1 MADMRFESLKY
12 RNFRNIG
19 SLEFNTSASDVVLEG
34 VNGQGKTNIL
44 ESIYALSYGSS
55 FRTQNF
61 REMIA
66 FGQSEMFL
74 SGVVLTD
81 DGDRRLIEYSIRDGK
96 REIFLDGKKIQDRK
110 EIIYSFPCIV
120 FSHEDIDF
128 IKGEPENRRRFFD
141 QTFSMFD
148 PAYLDELRRYRLI
161 LNQRNAALKNGQYS
175 LIPLYDGRLALY
187 GLNIMNARRQGIEGF
202 NSLFSA
208 LYKKISRTEKNL
220 TINYQPSWKDL
231 DGIDDIISYLDSTRE
246 RDIKMNTTTS
256 GIHRDRFTVY
266 DEMGPFVQTG
276 STGQVRLASLLF
288 RVAEARYFTEK
299 TRKYPILLLD
309 DVLLELD
316 TVKRA
321 SFLNELSGYSQAFY
335 TFLPRENYFDGS
347 EKTVLRYIVKEGKV
361 ENAAEAN

>member
-1 MADMRFESLKY
+1 MRFESLKY

-19 SLEFNTSASDVVLEG
+19 SLEFNTAASDVVLEG

-44 ESIYALSYGSS
+44 ESVYALSYGSS

-61 REMIA
+61 REMIK
-66 FGQSEMFL
+66 FGENSLYL

-81 DGDRRLIEYSIRDGK
+81 DGDRRVIEYTIKDGK
-96 REIFLDGKKIQDRK
+96 REIVLDGKKIIDRK
-110 EIIYSFPCIV
+110 ELIYSFPCIV

-128 IKGEPENRRRFFD
+128 IKGEPESRRRFFD
-141 QTFSMFD
+141 QTFSMYD
-148 PAYLDELRRYRLI
+148 PSYLDELRRYRVI

-187 GLNIMNARRQGIEGF
+187 GLNIMRSRSRGIEGF
-202 NSLFSA
+202 NSLFAA
-208 LYKKISRTEKNL
+208 LYKKISRTDKNL
-220 TINYQPSWKDL
+220 DIRYQPSWKDL
-231 DGIDDIISYLDSTRE
+231 DSVEDIVSYLDSTRE

-256 GIHRDRFTVY
+256 GIHRDRFTVF
-266 DEMGPFVQTG
+266 DDMGPFVQTG

-288 RVAEARYFTEK
+288 RVAEAKYFTEK
-299 TRKYPILLLD
+299 TKKYPILLLD

-316 TVKRA
+316 SVKRA

-335 TFLPRENYFDGS
+335 TFLPRENYFDDS
-347 EKTVLRYIVKEGKV
+347 VKSVLRYIVNEGQV
-361 ENAAEAN
+361 ENAAEKN